1 MNPRA
6 AGSRG
11 SQFAIRNSQFAFT
24 LVEIMIAI
32 AVFSLVLMAI
42 YQTWGAIMRSTQ
54 VAQDVAAQAQR
65 QRITLRTIEDSL
77 MAVQSFQ
84 ASPVYY
90 SFVVEGDQN
99 SLLSFTAR
107 VPEIFPRNG
116 KFINPNTD
124 RDFNLRRLT
133 YSLEEDKDAH
143 DGTKNLVLRQNPVLM
158 DLDQDEQQFP
168 LVLARNVRTVA
179 VDCWDTN
186 KLEWTTEWLDT
197 NSIPTLLRVKLVLGG
212 NTVAGSAAPDFS
224 VARLFSLPS
233 QTMPAGVQN
242 GTIGNN
248 GGGGG
253 GLLQGLLPRPG
264 AGNKTGGAQYNE
276 APIQVNPYNPPRN
289 NSGGVSGPG
298 TQLPQTPFRNNSG
311 Q

>member
-1 MNPRA
+1 MRFPISNFQFPISNFFRRWCRA
-6 AGSRG
+6 EIENWKLKIGNAQR
-11 SQFAIRNSQFAFT
+11 RAFT
-24 LVEIMIAI
+24 LIEMMIAI
-32 AVFSLVLMAI
+32 AVFSLVLAAI
-42 YQTWGAIMRSTQ
+42 YSTWGAIMRSTA

-84 ASPVYY
+84 ASLGYY
-90 SFVVEGDQN
+90 SFVVDSEQS

-107 VPEIFPRNG
+107 VPDIFPRNG
-116 KFINPNTD
+116 KFFNPNTD

-133 YSLEEDKDAH
+133 YSLEENKDAH

-168 LVLARNVRTVA
+168 LVLARNVRTFA

-186 KLEWTTEWLDT
+186 KLEWTTEWLNT
-197 NSIPTLLRVKLVLGG
+197 NSIPVLLRVKLVLGG

-242 GTIGNN
+242 GTA
-248 GGGGG
+248 
-253 GLLQGLLPRPG
+253 G
-264 AGNKTGGAQYNE
+264 ANS
-276 APIQVNPYNPPRN
+276 PP
-289 NSGGVSGPG
+289 
-298 TQLPQTPFRNNSG
+298 TK
-311 Q
+311 

>member
-1 MNPRA
+1 MKFPISNFRFPIA
-6 AGSRG
+6 PGAGRRKNWQSAIGNR
-11 SQFAIRNSQFAFT
+11 QFGFT
-24 LVEIMIAI
+24 LIEMMIAI
-32 AVFSLVLMAI
+32 AVFSLVLAAI
-42 YQTWGAIMRSTQ
+42 YQTWGAIMRSTA

-90 SFVVEGDQN
+90 SFVVEEEPPV
-99 SLLSFTAR
+99 LSFTAR

-133 YSLEEDKDAH
+133 YSLEENKDAH
-143 DGTKNLVLRQNPVLM
+143 NGTKNLVLRQNPVLM

-168 LVLARNVRTVA
+168 LVLARNVRTFA

-186 KLEWTTEWLDT
+186 KLEWTTEWLNT
-197 NSIPTLLRVKLVLGG
+197 NSIPVLLRVKLVLGG

-224 VARLFSLPS
+224 VARVFSLPS

-253 GLLQGLLPRPG
+253 PLQGLLPKPG
-264 AGNKTGGAQYNE
+264 ATTKKRGG
-276 APIQVNPYNPPRN
+276 
-289 NSGGVSGPG
+289 
-298 TQLPQTPFRNNSG
+298 
-311 Q
+311 

>member
-1 MNPRA
+1 MKFPISNFQFPIA
-6 AGSRG
+6 PGAGRRKNWQLAIG
-11 SQFAIRNSQFAFT
+11 NWQFGFT
-24 LVEIMIAI
+24 LIEMMIAI
-32 AVFSLVLMAI
+32 AVFSLVLAAI
-42 YQTWGAIMRSTQ
+42 YQTWGAIMRSTA

-90 SFVVEGDQN
+90 SFVVEEEPPV
-99 SLLSFTAR
+99 LSFTAR

-133 YSLEEDKDAH
+133 YSLEENKDAH
-143 DGTKNLVLRQNPVLM
+143 NGTKNLVLRQNPVLM

-168 LVLARNVRTVA
+168 LVLARNVRTFA

-186 KLEWTTEWLDT
+186 KLEWTTEWLNT
-197 NSIPTLLRVKLVLGG
+197 NSIPVLLRVKLVLGG

-224 VARLFSLPS
+224 VARVFSLPS

-253 GLLQGLLPRPG
+253 PLQGLLPKPG
-264 AGNKTGGAQYNE
+264 ATTKKRGG
-276 APIQVNPYNPPRN
+276 
-289 NSGGVSGPG
+289 
-298 TQLPQTPFRNNSG
+298 
-311 Q
+311 

>member
-1 MNPRA
+1 MKLRIAHFKLRMKPPT
-6 AGSRG
+6 AGRRG
-11 SQFAIRNSQFAFT
+11 SPCAMRHAPFGFT
-24 LVEIMIAI
+24 LIEIMIAI

-90 SFVVEGDQN
+90 SFVVENEQS

-116 KFINPNTD
+116 KFFDPNTG

-133 YSLEEDKDAH
+133 YSLEAAEG
-143 DGTKNLVLRQNPVLM
+143 GTKNLVLRQNPVLM

-168 LVLARNVRTVA
+168 LVLARNVRTFA

-186 KLEWTTEWLDT
+186 KLEWATEWLDT

-212 NTVAGSAAPDFS
+212 NTASGSAAPDS
-224 VARLFSLPS
+224 SAVMRVFSLPS

-248 GGGGG
+248 GGGPG
-253 GLLQGLLPRPG
+253 GLLQGLLPKPG
-264 AGNKTGGAQYNE
+264 SNKLRNGG
-276 APIQVNPYNPPRN
+276 
-289 NSGGVSGPG
+289 
-298 TQLPQTPFRNNSG
+298 
-311 Q
+311 